1 MPSPPS
7 PGPRARH
14 AGPRHARPRR
24 RRRPALHLGLA
35 FLGALV
41 LAAIGLGVASGR
53 LTAPLAPP
61 PRASSAGPSAS
72 AVAASGPRCP
82 LSDEP
87 APGGVVPAR
96 PALAIKVGNNPSARP
111 QSGLSEADIVYE
123 EPIEGAITRLLA
135 VFQCHG
141 APQVGPVRSTRWID
155 VQLLEQF
162 GHPVFGFAGGID
174 PDEALVRDSPVV
186 DANFLRDYDLYYRT
200 DTRLAPNNL
209 YVATASL
216 WGLDDARTPPAPVFS
231 FSTSLPKGLG
241 ATTTASA
248 TLTWSSIY
256 DVTWTWDPPAESWL
270 RAVNGTA
277 DLETSGRQL
286 QAANVVILRV
296 KTVPGPYSE
305 DAEGDVGVHSIT
317 VGEGPLTVLR
327 NGVAIHGIWQRG
339 SIQEPIRLLS
349 AAGTTIP
356 LAPGPTWV
364 ELLPTTGQL
373 QLAGG

>member
-1 MPSPPS
+1 V
-7 PGPRARH
+7 
-14 AGPRHARPRR
+14 
-24 RRRPALHLGLA
+24 AL
-35 FLGALV
+35 LGALV
-41 LAAIGLGVASGR
+41 LAAIGLAVASGR
-53 LTAPLAPP
+53 LTAPLAPAH
-61 PRASSAGPSAS
+61 RASSAGSSAS

-87 APGGVVPAR
+87 APEGAVPAR

-111 QSGLSEADIVYE
+111 QTGLNEADIVYE

-186 DANFLRDYDLYYRT
+186 DANFLREYDLYYRT
-200 DTRLAPNNL
+200 DTRVAPNNL
-209 YVATASL
+209 YVATTSL
-216 WGLDDARTPPAPVFS
+216 WGLDSAKTPPAPVFT
-231 FSTSLPKGLG
+231 FSTSPPKGLG
-241 ATTTASA
+241 ATATTSA

-256 DVTWTWDPPAESWL
+256 DVTWTWDSGAGSWL

-296 KTVPGPYSE
+296 ETQPGPYVE
-305 DAEGDVGVHSIT
+305 DVEGDVGVHSIT
-317 VGEGPLTVLR
+317 VGQGPLTVLR
-327 NGVAIHGIWQRG
+327 NGVAIHGIWQRS
-339 SIQEPIRLLS
+339 SIREPIRLLS
-349 AAGTTIP
+349 AAGATIP

-364 ELLPTTGQL
+364 ELLPTDGQL
-373 QLAGG
+373 QLGGG